1 MVVERALMTK
11 RKVIAIDG
19 EEIPLQVHALCVH
32 GDTPG
37 AVELVKRI
45 RDKVISR
52 VG

>member
-1 MVVERALMTK
+1 MDDT
-11 RKVIAIDG
+11 
-19 EEIPLQVHALCVH
+19 EIPLVAQTLCVH

-45 RDKVISR
+45 RQRLEAEGIEVKPMEEV